1 MVCMP
6 RDAESARTFVI
17 DYEKKYV
24 ECLACDVP
32 SIRFQ
37 IMHHATQC
45 KKHINALRIGAW
57 KDRERTVEVG
67 AAALNLNEA
76 IEAVR
81 SLKEERENRKLQRK
95 RKRASCHNTQARP
108 SSPRAPWPR
117 ALTFM

>member
-17 DYEKKYV
+17 NNEKKYV
-24 ECLACDVP
+24 ECLACGEP
-32 SIRFQ
+32 SIGFQ
-37 IMHHATQC
+37 IVHHATTC
-45 KKHINALRIGAW
+45 KKHIEALRIGAW

-76 IEAVR
+76 IEAAQ
-81 SLKEERENRKLQRK
+81 SLQEEREERK
-95 RKRASCHNTQARP
+95 RERKRQRASYHNTQARP